1 MELKDLGLQK
11 LKLNINDNIIETV
24 FAKEGDHKSRGLDI
38 QVLKNNVVT
47 DTTGVEVEFYAK
59 PKDGEVYLVLA
70 KEKDL
75 KRGKYEI
82 IYPTHILQPGPV
94 KVEIKL
100 VKGEQVISTK
110 KFILEVENAIS
121 TDDIVEKSDERPL
134 LAILVEAAK
143 NEKSRIEAE
152 NKRVVA
158 EGKRAETENQRE
170 KNESQRKSAESQR
183 QKNEEERKSSEV
195 QRQSNESTRQS
206 QENKR
211 NEAENTRKSSEE
223 SRKAVENT
231 RQSNESKRVSAENER
246 VKNEDARKTNEN
258 TRIANEKKREENRKI
273 IEGWIANPEQF
284 NGKAE
289 AVFFKDGESVE
300 EKIMGGRYHK
310 VRIGE
315 KAKSGSASVAIG
327 LDAFAETTEGIAI
340 GSRAHAQGTFNSV
353 AIGPHTKAVKEGLAI
368 GAFSEAIGIHAT
380 TIGVAV
386 AEGDY
391 STAINGEAMN
401 SNEGVLGGEVDHD
414 TNKWIVPGSFTVNGT
429 KNFEIPHPNPEKRN
443 TYRLRHGTVESPT
456 AGDTLYRY
464 KIKAEKNNDLVL
476 IDLPDYF
483 TWLNKNVQVF
493 VTPQGHFGNGYGELN
508 RETEQLEIH
517 CQLEGEY
524 NVLVIGTRNDNH
536 QSVQD
541 WDIKGVEREIGESW
555 TGETYAFEVDEIMEV
570 EEIKEEVM

>member
-121 TDDIVEKSDERPL
+121 TDDIVEKSDYRPL

-143 NEKSRIEAE
+143 NEKARIEAE

-158 EGKRAETENQRE
+158 EGKRVETENQRE

-183 QKNEEERKSSEV
+183 KKNEEERRSNEV
-195 QRQSNESTRQS
+195 QRQSNESTRQA

-211 NEAENTRKSSEE
+211 NEAENARKSSEE
-223 SRKAVENT
+223 SCKAVENT
-231 RQSNESKRVSAENER
+231 RQSNESKRVAAENER
-246 VKNEDARKTNEN
+246 VKNEDARKANEN

-273 IEGWIANPEQF
+273 IERWIANPSQF
-284 NGKAE
+284 NGKDLE
-289 AVFFKDGESVE
+289 F
-300 EKIMGGRYHK
+300 H
-310 VRIGE
+310 
-315 KAKSGSASVAIG
+315 
-327 LDAFAETTEGIAI
+327 
-340 GSRAHAQGTFNSV
+340 
-353 AIGPHTKAVKEGLAI
+353 
-368 GAFSEAIGIHAT
+368 
-380 TIGVAV
+380 
-386 AEGDY
+386 
-391 STAINGEAMN
+391 
-401 SNEGVLGGEVDHD
+401 
-414 TNKWIVPGSFTVNGT
+414 WNGT
-429 KNFEIPHPNPEKRN
+429 KLGVRLKGDTEYQYVELKGEKGDLGDVGNLTAEQVIKALNYAPASEKEFAIVKTDVHRLGDDIYEVENLVFKQGDVLNEHTRN
-443 TYRLRHGTVESPT
+443 TTGNPHNVDKSQVGLSAVDNVKQATKEEFNNHKNGPFHIVESEENANGNYIKFADGTMECYVSALTLKRTDNSNYRDAFWVFPATFVENPAVFMSHRTPFISPFVRDIPPLRTVSNTTTKTRIIQNAPT
-456 AGDTLYRY
+456 GKVFAS
-464 KIKAEKNNDLVL
+464 EE
-476 IDLPDYF
+476 YF
-483 TWLNKNVQVF
+483 TV
-493 VTPQGHFGNGYGELN
+493 
-508 RETEQLEIH
+508 
-517 CQLEGEY
+517 
-524 NVLVIGTRNDNH
+524 
-536 QSVQD
+536 SAMA
-541 WDIKGVEREIGESW
+541 KGRW
-555 TGETYAFEVDEIMEV
+555 
-570 EEIKEEVM
+570 K

>member
-11 LKLNINDNIIETV
+11 LKLNINDDIIETV
-24 FAKEGDHKSRGLDI
+24 FAKEGDHKSRGLDV

-158 EGKRAETENQRE
+158 ESKRVETENQRE
-170 KNESQRKSAESQR
+170 QNESQRKSAESQR

-211 NEAENTRKSSEE
+211 NEAENKRAANEE
-223 SRKAVENT
+223 SRKGSEATRRIDEN
-231 RQSNESKRVSAENER
+231 KRVAAENER

-258 TRIANEKKREENRKI
+258 TRIANEKKREQNRKI
-273 IEGWIANPEQF
+273 VESWIANPSQF
-284 NGKAE
+284 NGKDLE
-289 AVFFKDGESVE
+289 F
-300 EKIMGGRYHK
+300 I
-310 VRIGE
+310 
-315 KAKSGSASVAIG
+315 
-327 LDAFAETTEGIAI
+327 
-340 GSRAHAQGTFNSV
+340 
-353 AIGPHTKAVKEGLAI
+353 
-368 GAFSEAIGIHAT
+368 
-380 TIGVAV
+380 
-386 AEGDY
+386 
-391 STAINGEAMN
+391 
-401 SNEGVLGGEVDHD
+401 
-414 TNKWIVPGSFTVNGT
+414 WNGT
-429 KNFEIPHPNPEKRN
+429 KLGV
-443 TYRLRHGTVESPT
+443 RLK
-456 AGDTLYRY
+456 GDTEYQYVDLKGQKGDPGDVGNLTAEQVISALNYQPAKEEEFTTVKTDVHRLWGDMYEVEDLVFKQNYVLNEHTRNITGNPHNVDKSQVGLGNVKNVEQVAKLDLQGIITMWSGNLADLPNGWLLCDGTNGTPDLRDRFILGASGTDIGDRGGSHTKTISQSNLPSHSHSFTTNSSGNHTHVGRY
-464 KIKAEKNNDLVL
+464 KNFSMKETPNGWAVL
-476 IDLPDYF
+476 RRAISADSYDGTANAIHSSGGAHTHSGTTSSVGSGSSIDIRPKYYKL
-483 TWLNKNVQVF
+483 
-493 VTPQGHFGNGYGELN
+493 
-508 RETEQLEIH
+508 
-517 CQLEGEY
+517 
-524 NVLVIGTRNDNH
+524 
-536 QSVQD
+536 
-541 WDIKGVEREIGESW
+541 
-555 TGETYAFEVDEIMEV
+555 AFIMYV
-570 EEIKEEVM
+570 G